1 MPIRTT
7 IKTVITATT
16 VTMIMA
22 MALVAC
28 DNKADT
34 TPAPTTAPAAAT
46 PMSSAATPAAPAPAP
61 AADAGAAAAPSA
73 ADAERA
79 KLAAMMNVYP
89 DEAAWN
95 KACLDDKVDAK
106 ICECT
111 GKATVKTIGA
121 KGLYAWVWQAYVNR
135 DATARMRSNS
145 WFTENGI
152 DKAGQQKFADAVGK
166 CYTT

>member
-34 TPAPTTAPAAAT
+34 TPVPTTAPAAAT
-46 PMSSAATPAAPAPAP
+46 PMSSAATPAAPAP